1 MLHIST
7 EQFCEHDAGSVR
19 HRTTSRKGRND
30 RDHEARSLRLF
41 CIADP
46 AAWVDAARWVSAI
59 ACAGPRFEGGIHMPS
74 KSNSDF
80 YQIAETL
87 NAHELAASA
96 AILLSAISNNRPAK
110 TIPWAGSARC
120 QDRNRH

>member
-1 MLHIST
+1 MKGLS
-7 EQFCEHDAGSVR
+7 AGLVSV
-19 HRTTSRKGRND
+19 KD
-30 RDHEARSLRLF
+30 RVSAITLAPVADFRR
-41 CIADP
+41 IADP

-59 ACAGPRFEGGIHMPS
+59 ACARPRFEGGIHMPS